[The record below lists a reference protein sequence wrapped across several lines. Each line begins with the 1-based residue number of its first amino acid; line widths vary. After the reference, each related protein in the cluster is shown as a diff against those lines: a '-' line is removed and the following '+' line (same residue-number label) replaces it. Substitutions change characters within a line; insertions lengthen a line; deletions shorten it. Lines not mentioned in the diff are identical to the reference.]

1 MPIAVEARGIVTKG
15 KRLTMKTWKALG
27 LTAVTAASL
36 YALAA
41 CATKP
46 DPVEGK
52 ATASITSY
60 NHTPDYIHQFY
71 VDDTWGGNS
80 FAYGGGGS
88 FVCCL
93 VYPRTWRPGLTAT
106 VKWTTSS
113 SDPNAEGDAAKEHWH
128 ETVVPIEQ
136 YVEAGTLHVHFL
148 PGGEVRL
155 IISNWAAG
163 NRNYPGPAYPIKPA
177 DFHFEPWKGVASE
190 AAARARA
197 QAEGRAQLE
206 AEMRAM
212 RGEAPAQK
220 ASPSSSA
227 TEVELPPPPALPK
240 DEK

>member
-1 MPIAVEARGIVTKG
+1 MRIREV
-15 KRLTMKTWKALG
+15 LG
-27 LTAVTAASL
+27 VTAVAAVL
-36 YALAA
+36 LCTLTA

-46 DPVEGK
+46 DPMDGK

-71 VDDTWGGNS
+71 VDGTWGGNS

-93 VYPRTWRPGLTAT
+93 VYPKTWRPGLTAK

-128 ETVVPIEQ
+128 EAVVPIER
-136 YVEAGTLHVHFL
+136 YVEEADTLNVHFL
-148 PGGEVRL
+148 PEGKVRL
-155 IISNWAAG
+155 IISSKG
-163 NRNYPGPAYPIKPA
+163 PGQRSYPGPSYPVKPA
-177 DFHFEPWKGVASE
+177 NFHFEPWKGVASE

-197 QAEGRAQLE
+197 QAEGRAAIE
-206 AEMRAM
+206 AEMRAL
-212 RGEAPAQK
+212 RAASAPQAP
-220 ASPSSSA
+220 STPSSQKS
-227 TEVELPPPPALPK
+227 VELPPPPVAPK